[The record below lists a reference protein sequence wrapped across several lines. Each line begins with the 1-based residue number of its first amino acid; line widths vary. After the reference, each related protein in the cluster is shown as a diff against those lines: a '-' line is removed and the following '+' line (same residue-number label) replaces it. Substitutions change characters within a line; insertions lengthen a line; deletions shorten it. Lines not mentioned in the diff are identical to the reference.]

1 MPAADRALGID
12 LVEIDL
18 AAKRFEDRP
27 AEDLLAWAAEQFGSR
42 MVLTCSWQK
51 QSSILVH
58 LLAQVAPET
67 RIVEVDTGL
76 LFDESHDT
84 RRQLAE
90 RYGIEVETIR
100 PVQTLAEQAAE
111 HGARLWERDSDLCC
125 SLRKVKPFEI
135 ALKGAEAWVSGVR
148 RDQSATRR
156 GIRKVQLDEK
166 RGVVKI
172 QPLADWTDRDCW
184 RFIVEHAIPYNALHD
199 RNYPSVGCTPCT
211 RAVRPGEDERAGRWA
226 GTGKTECGLH
236 G

>member
-1 MPAADRALGID
+1 M
-12 LVEIDL
+12 
-18 AAKRFEDRP
+18 
-27 AEDLLAWAAEQFGSR
+27 
-42 MVLTCSWQK
+42 
-51 QSSILVH
+51 
-58 LLAQVAPET
+58 
-67 RIVEVDTGL
+67 
-76 LFDESHDT
+76 
-84 RRQLAE
+84 
-90 RYGIEVETIR
+90 
-100 PVQTLAEQAAE
+100 
-111 HGARLWERDSDLCC
+111 
-125 SLRKVKPFEI
+125 KPFEV

-236 G
+236 VA